1 MSNQFSDISV
11 KKKELRSLPSS
22 WFALVDSCRVIS
34 ILPLMSAGIVCSHLY
49 AQCVFTLEEIR
60 HEGGGARHLEI
71 ICIIRTG
78 YVWVCVRM
86 VGILCA
92 WGGAIPP
99 SSLSF

>member
-60 HEGGGARHLEI
+60 HEGGGHA
-71 ICIIRTG
+71 T
-78 YVWVCVRM
+78 WK
-86 VGILCA
+86 
-92 WGGAIPP
+92 
-99 SSLSF
+99 SFV